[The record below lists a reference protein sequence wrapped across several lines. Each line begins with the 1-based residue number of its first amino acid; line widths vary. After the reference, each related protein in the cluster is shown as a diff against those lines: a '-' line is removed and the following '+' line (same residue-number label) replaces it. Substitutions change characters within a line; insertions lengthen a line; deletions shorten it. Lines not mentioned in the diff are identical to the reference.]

1 MDRYISDN
9 RNATTGEAK
18 KGTLSSR
25 FEHSETSLLS
35 EPTASGRSGIH
46 RQVYEKRSSNGD
58 AERRCSTALLEHD
71 CRNDGSRS
79 APHYEGSH

>member
-1 MDRYISDN
+1 MDCYFSNN
-9 RNATTGEAK
+9 RNATTGEVN
-18 KGTLSSR
+18 KGTLSRR
-25 FEHSETSLLS
+25 FEHIETTLLS
-35 EPTASGRSGIH
+35 EPMVSDRSGIH
-46 RQVYEKRSSNGD
+46 RQVYEKRSSKGD